1 MEEIMEYSGTARLF
15 DVHAHYTDPRFA
27 AEYPGGADALLA
39 RIMPEPAGYIINVAT
54 NPDNAKEVIGQAG
67 RYPGMYAAVGIHPG
81 DLRPDMSL
89 EAELEK
95 LRQLLERAR
104 EHKIVAIGEIGL
116 DYYWRPGD
124 RELQLSFFEAQ
135 MELAAEYSLPVQVH
149 NRQAHGDCLRVVRR
163 HPGVRGVFH
172 SFSGSPEM
180 AAELVER
187 GWYISFS
194 GVLTFKNARRV
205 PKVARSILTDRILL
219 ESDCPYLA
227 PHPHRGRLNHSGLMV
242 HTAEELGR
250 LIGLETEGAIRKTA
264 GNAARLFGI
273 SLV

>member
-1 MEEIMEYSGTARLF
+1 
-15 DVHAHYTDPRFA
+15 
-27 AEYPGGADALLA
+27 
-39 RIMPEPAGYIINVAT
+39 
-54 NPDNAKEVIGQAG
+54 
-67 RYPGMYAAVGIHPG
+67 
-81 DLRPDMSL
+81 
-89 EAELEK
+89 
-95 LRQLLERAR
+95 
-104 EHKIVAIGEIGL
+104 
-116 DYYWRPGD
+116 
-124 RELQLSFFEAQ
+124 
-135 MELAAEYSLPVQVH
+135 
-149 NRQAHGDCLRVVRR
+149 
-163 HPGVRGVFH
+163 
-172 SFSGSPEM
+172 M